1 MDGHRASRRC
11 GCGSAAGG
19 AARTAGRDDLRLWAR
34 TRTPPFRRLCHV
46 EIRAQH
52 RRTTCMSAPASPPP
66 AGCLLEEGRSERPPP
81 PPAAALPLPPPAD
94 GHRLRSA
101 PSPGSGRRA
110 ARTPSAFPSAA
121 PPGLAGWRGGRAG
134 VRLRV
139 GAKAACFL
147 AAGPS
152 PKASRCREFV
162 AFRAALIR

>member
-81 PPAAALPLPPPAD
+81 PPQPLCPCRRRPTGTGSAPLLLPGAGGGQPAPPPLSPPRPPPAWPA
-94 GHRLRSA
+94 GGEGGL
-101 PSPGSGRRA
+101 GSGCGWVQRR
-110 ARTPSAFPSAA
+110 RVF
-121 PPGLAGWRGGRAG
+121 WQQGRAP
-134 VRLRV
+134 RRRV
-139 GAKAACFL
+139 
-147 AAGPS
+147 AGS
-152 PKASRCREFV
+152 SLLFV
-162 AFRAALIR
+162 LL

>member
-19 AARTAGRDDLRLWAR
+19 AARTAGRDDLRLWAG
-34 TRTPPFRRLCHV
+34 PFRRLCHV

-81 PPAAALPLPPPAD
+81 PPPPAAALPLPPPAD

-121 PPGLAGWRGGRAG
+121 HPRPGRLAGREGWGPAAGGCKGGVFSGSRAEPQGVALQG
-134 VRLRV
+134 VR
-139 GAKAACFL
+139 CF
-147 AAGPS
+147 S
-152 PKASRCREFV
+152 CCSN
-162 AFRAALIR
+162 